1 MAPTES
7 AVGGPGRLRP
17 VRLFDGLTA
26 RRDGTG
32 PAISAY
38 QNQLYE
44 QFFPQGYAML
54 AQSMA
59 ELESRKI
66 ASAEF
71 SGSVLS
77 TTEIHLPRS
86 MSPRK
91 CWDVRFDT
99 IEVLTV
105 LGRYNDKRRGHLI
118 SWDDG
123 SSIYDLPPPE
133 KGGYSD
139 SSCEREATESDDAAA
154 RLADW
159 EARRGRRMLNT
170 RKIFRRIVECIFCVV
185 ARKGNDGDNNSLFL
199 HSSSLSLFVSPC
211 SLPTVHTRRDS
222 TRVIQAL
229 SLNIWFTAVPL
240 LSRVPCLLQ
249 SKLMAFPCPT
259 RWPAFNTPAED
270 SHHAALAK
278 RVYNLQFTFDLNTD
292 PETETDY
299 YVSEDSDLDGDSE
312 GSDSGVEDSE
322 PLAPDLPQENCA
334 AELDIEIPGIERDE
348 VDFENPP
355 TVEEFWALF
364 AIAMPRLLNLFTFS
378 LSYDHYDENFLR
390 RLIHLGN
397 LAQSF
402 PTSLLTMHLKPLP
415 CHYSISRLD
424 LDLEYAWDKP
434 SWRSN
439 ISQIPYIRQLILS
452 TPAYVVW
459 PPSAKTFSR
468 TRDEWTEQ
476 LGNRSSSKLRDIVI
490 NCSFLDGGLR
500 VMYWAGNTR
509 MPAEA
514 LRLTREIAGGQGFQW
529 VWRLKDNEWK
539 RVKITRPADS
549 DRAAYCF
556 GPEMSNCYWTWMLDT
571 ELEDWVDNWFDR
583 QTGNPP
589 PYDGFAITY

>member
-1 MAPTES
+1 
-7 AVGGPGRLRP
+7 
-17 VRLFDGLTA
+17 
-26 RRDGTG
+26 
-32 PAISAY
+32 
-38 QNQLYE
+38 
-44 QFFPQGYAML
+44 
-54 AQSMA
+54 
-59 ELESRKI
+59 
-66 ASAEF
+66 
-71 SGSVLS
+71 
-77 TTEIHLPRS
+77 
-86 MSPRK
+86 
-91 CWDVRFDT
+91 
-99 IEVLTV
+99 
-105 LGRYNDKRRGHLI
+105 
-118 SWDDG
+118 
-123 SSIYDLPPPE
+123 
-133 KGGYSD
+133 
-139 SSCEREATESDDAAA
+139 
-154 RLADW
+154 
-159 EARRGRRMLNT
+159 
-170 RKIFRRIVECIFCVV
+170 
-185 ARKGNDGDNNSLFL
+185 
-199 HSSSLSLFVSPC
+199 
-211 SLPTVHTRRDS
+211 
-222 TRVIQAL
+222 
-229 SLNIWFTAVPL
+229 
-240 LSRVPCLLQ
+240 
-249 SKLMAFPCPT
+249 MAFPCPT

-278 RVYNLQFTFDLNTD
+278 RVYTLQFTFDLNTD

-334 AELDIEIPGIERDE
+334 AEPDIEIPGIERDE

-355 TVEEFWALF
+355 TAEEFWALF

-539 RVKITRPADS
+539 RKRQEAGYNLYKGSVGYERRLGAVTTVRGIKPGIGVSGCEGECVVERGTVIHRSMKRP
-549 DRAAYCF
+549 
-556 GPEMSNCYWTWMLDT
+556 NCGLDIYNFIPFLEALKKPNML
-571 ELEDWVDNWFDR
+571 
-583 QTGNPP
+583 
-589 PYDGFAITY
+589 YIM